1 MDNEKRSLRD
11 LRTGR
16 PPHKIVHLGDENDG
30 FDVAVVV
37 LSADKCLEM
46 EEQTQQYCST
56 KPNSCNE
63 AVKNQFYN
71 ALLCLN
77 CVRDSNDLN
86 TPLANDLK
94 EVMECLDIEDI
105 NRVIKA
111 YGELMM
117 NKAPKLELLT
127 DEQLEEVKKFLEE
140 TPSSALSTVLRAHL
154 AVCHQQIVSDR

>member
-1 MDNEKRSLRD
+1 MDDAKRSLRD
-11 LRTGR
+11 LRTGK
-16 PPHKIVHLGDENDG
+16 PPHKIVHIGDDKDG

-56 KPNSCNE
+56 KPDSCNE

-77 CVRDSNDLN
+77 CVRDTENIDV
-86 TPLANDLK
+86 PLAKDLK

-105 NRVIKA
+105 NRVVNA

-117 NKAPKLELLT
+117 NKAPKLELIT
-127 DEQLEEVKKFLEE
+127 DEELDEVKKFLEE
-140 TPSSALSTVLRAHL
+140 TPSSALSTVLRVHL
-154 AVCHQQIVSDR
+154 AVCHQQIVSG